1 MQQIQLEACGKG
13 TSSSGLPLKNNL
25 VYLWRAPVKEILIE
39 ASSRRNVYWTNNG
52 PKYQTYAIFNWN
64 KTDIYLFPPTRFT
77 RPQLHTW

>member
-1 MQQIQLEACGKG
+1 MQQIQLEARGKG

-52 PKYQTYAIFNWN
+52 PKYQT
-64 KTDIYLFPPTRFT
+64 
-77 RPQLHTW
+77 